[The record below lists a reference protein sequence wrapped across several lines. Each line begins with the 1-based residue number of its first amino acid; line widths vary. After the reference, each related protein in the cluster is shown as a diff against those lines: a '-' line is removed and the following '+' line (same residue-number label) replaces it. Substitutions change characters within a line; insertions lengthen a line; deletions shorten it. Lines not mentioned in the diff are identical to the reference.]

1 MHITGIIKDQK
12 GNKYYKVKN
21 SWGSS
26 LANGGYVYISE
37 AFMRLKS
44 ISIMIHK
51 DIVPKGLKT
60 KLEM

>member
-1 MHITGIIKDQK
+1 MHITGILKDQK

-21 SWGSS
+21 SWRTS

-37 AFMRLKS
+37 AFMQLKS

-51 DIVPKGLKT
+51 DAISKEVKKNLH
-60 KLEM
+60 L